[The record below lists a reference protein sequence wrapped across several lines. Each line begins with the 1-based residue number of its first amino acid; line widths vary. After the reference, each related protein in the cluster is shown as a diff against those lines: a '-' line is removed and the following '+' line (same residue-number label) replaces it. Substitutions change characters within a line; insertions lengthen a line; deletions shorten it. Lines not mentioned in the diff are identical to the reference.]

1 LATTMILF
9 GSILGFLGAIL
20 AFAVFDAGFLVAL
33 AIWALSGPLL
43 TIVVLA
49 GMLRPEPG
57 TMQDSHRTEV
67 A

>member
-1 LATTMILF
+1 MTMILF
-9 GSILGFLGAIL
+9 GSILGFLSAVL
-20 AFAVFDAGFLVAL
+20 AFAVFDAGFLVAF

-57 TMQDSHRTEV
+57 TMRDSHQTEV